1 MGEPTDAVLVTGD
14 FNAPPRTPTGCCST
28 RGGLKSSDELIGDSP
43 GAATYQF
50 YGIRLK
56 SLDDILVNR
65 EWRVDS
71 RRVLDVKPGNTFP
84 SDHFGVM
91 CDLILQSGEVQ

>member
-1 MGEPTDAVLVTGD
+1 MILPAV
-14 FNAPPRTPTGCCST
+14 
-28 RGGLKSSDELIGDSP
+28 
-43 GAATYQF
+43 ATYQF
-50 YGIRLK
+50 YGIRLS

-65 EWRVDS
+65 EWQVDS

-91 CDLILQSGEVQ
+91 ADLIPVRSDEPVGAWRLAGPGVKGGRCRRSSASWCSHGG